1 MTDNGNKKD
10 SPTTTEVSVNWEGLK
25 RFLGWQGS
33 TGELKQVELD
43 RPVLTTQPKHAASD
57 E

>member
-1 MTDNGNKKD
+1 MTDNGNKKV
-10 SPTTTEVSVNWEGLK
+10 PTTTEVSVNWDGLK

-33 TGELKQVELD
+33 IADLKKVDLE
-43 RPVLTTQPKHAASD
+43 RPVVVGAPKRVASG